1 MKIYSAT
8 LKKRNMIKRASAI
21 FLTIGILSA
30 AVPLLAIEF
39 GVKAG
44 ANLSFVFKPNEIYNA
59 SNLLGIKG
67 GVFASL
73 PLGGLFSWQPE
84 INYVVRGGRYYS
96 AHVRGTRSA
105 RFNYLEIPVLV
116 NLSLKG
122 KSISFFIGPYY
133 GILLSSTPLDDEHD
147 WCWKGYKLKRSDAG
161 LAAGFRWRLKSVFV
175 ELQYT
180 HGLMNLMTDPNSS
193 ATVLDHK
200 NHCAALL
207 IGYVI

>member
-1 MKIYSAT
+1 MKSYLSSF
-8 LKKRNMIKRASAI
+8 KKGNMVKRALAI
-21 FLTIGILSA
+21 FLATGFFTA
-30 AVPLLAIEF
+30 AAPLCAIEF
-39 GVKAG
+39 GAKAG
-44 ANLSFVFKPNEIYNA
+44 ASLSFVFEPNEIYNA

-67 GVFASL
+67 GVFASF
-73 PLGGLFSWQPE
+73 PLSGLFSWQPE

-147 WCWKGYKLKRSDAG
+147 WCWKGYKLRRSDAG
-161 LAAGFRWRLKSVFV
+161 LVAGGRWRLKSVFV

-180 HGLMNLMTDPNSS
+180 HGLMNIMTDPNSS
-193 ATVLDHK
+193 ATLLDHK